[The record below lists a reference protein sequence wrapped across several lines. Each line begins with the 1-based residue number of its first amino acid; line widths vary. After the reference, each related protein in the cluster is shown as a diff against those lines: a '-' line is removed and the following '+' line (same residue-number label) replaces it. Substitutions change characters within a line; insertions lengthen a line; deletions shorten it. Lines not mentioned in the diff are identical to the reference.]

1 MTRQGCREKKN
12 FPLFGAR
19 RQARAIGPP
28 LAGAGSLFYL
38 KLYGLSVA
46 GKVFWFRIWVIWA
59 LCGRQGFGFRVWSD
73 VGSLW
78 QARFIGFRVWG
89 DMCSLWQVRFWV

>member
-28 LAGAGSLFYL
+28 LAGAGSFFYL
-38 KLYGLSVA
+38 KLGLAALSDRGQAAKRLWPRGLSVNLTPSGVA
-46 GKVFWFRIWVIWA
+46 IFYFYI
-59 LCGRQGFGFRVWSD
+59 F
-73 VGSLW
+73 
-78 QARFIGFRVWG
+78 
-89 DMCSLWQVRFWV
+89 

>member
-38 KLYGLSVA
+38 KLGLA
-46 GKVFWFRIWVIWA
+46 A
-59 LCGRQGFGFRVWSD
+59 
-73 VGSLW
+73 
-78 QARFIGFRVWG
+78 
-89 DMCSLWQVRFWV
+89 